1 MAFDGTNNCWIPDI
15 PYTDKETW
23 RLKKAQF
30 GDGYQQR
37 TLDGINALDK
47 AWSLS
52 WTNRKSSIV
61 KNMMDYLANRKA
73 AAFTFL
79 DPATQETWTVF
90 CDEWTVSWNIRRR
103 GGHYYGTLTAD
114 FYKANGARI
123 I

>member
-1 MAFDGTNNCWIPDI
+1 MAFDGTNNCWIPDV
-15 PYTDKETW
+15 PYTDKEEW
-23 RLKKAQF
+23 RLKIAKF

-47 AWSLS
+47 SWSLS

-79 DPATQETWTVF
+79 DPATQEEWTVF
-90 CDEWTVSWNIRRR
+90 CDDWTVSWNIRRR
-103 GGHYYGTLTAD
+103 GGLYYGTLTAE